1 METVAKK
8 VNTFKMMNKASQ
20 KGSVVCFG
28 STYFASIDMGELAV
42 DSNLGVPV
50 YNRSIEGLDIAHTA
64 EVLDAAV
71 YDLQPAKVFVNIGEE
86 DAAAIREDIDA
97 FINKYEW
104 MLLNIHRN
112 CHNCR
117 IFIVSVVGESDFVTK
132 LNERLHK
139 LASST
144 GCLFIDIN
152 YSAENESPMQVF
164 NILKPYIRTFPLT
177 FVDAMRAC

>member
-1 METVAKK
+1 MKTVEKK

-28 STYFASIDMGELAV
+28 STYFSSIDMGELAV

-50 YNRSIEGLDIAHTA
+50 YNRSIEGLGIADTA

-86 DAAAIREDIDA
+86 DLDAVRENADA

-112 CHNCR
+112 CRNCR
-117 IFIVSVVGESDFVTK
+117 IFIVSIVGESEAVAKANEK
-132 LNERLHK
+132 LQQ
-139 LASST
+139 LAAST

-152 YSAENESPMQVF
+152 YSAANESPMHVF
-164 NILKPYIRTFPLT
+164 NMLKPYIRTFPLT